1 MKPVNFTRCSASTDR
16 SAIESGRLFKPAL
29 LPLLVAQ
36 AMFAMGVTQH
46 VYASDEQ
53 HAAHLGSITVTAEKV
68 ESLERDTAVSMSVIS
83 DETIEKTTTD
93 TLDLVQQVPNL
104 HMIRSGHHSG
114 ASFFSMRGVTPFMEG
129 EQPIGFF
136 VDGIFQHTLDTHL
149 MDVERVEVLR
159 GPQATL
165 YGRNTEAGVINVITR
180 PAEPESEAE
189 LGATVGNY
197 GERRAQAIVGGALG
211 SDELAYRLALR
222 WQTNDGYF
230 TQDGT
235 GNDEVN
241 DLNDFNGRFK
251 LRYQPGEMPLDVTVA
266 HDAGIYR
273 DGSTSF
279 APLSRLHRDPHR
291 TAADFVGEVDVDLHT
306 TSVNASWQAPG
317 FTITSITAHTDENK
331 QERLDVDFT
340 ELDMMRLGT
349 EVDQQRVT
357 QELRISSPENADIRW
372 LGGLYYFD
380 DRTDNNVDFEMRNQ
394 FTQRTRTTTDTRNV
408 AVFGQVHW
416 PLAEQWELTT
426 GLRYDNEVK
435 DVHNRQFF
443 DPAVAPEYQTVRNLS
458 YDAWLPKV
466 SLQYRPDEDTLAYLS
481 YSEGYKAGGFNNL
494 SSAGEEV
501 YQEEYITNYELGL
514 KKDWLDGDLE
524 TRTALFWIDWEDQQV
539 EELILNQSRISNA
552 GESVSRGIELE
563 VNWWAADDLRLH
575 ASYGWNDAHF
585 KRYIDGNNNYAD
597 KRPPNSPKY
606 TWALGGEYTFLN
618 NWYARADLLGTSDF
632 YFDVANA
639 QKEAGYELLN
649 LRLGYD
655 VGEYAIATWIKNAT
669 DETYVTRAFDAGA
682 GSYVGL
688 AGDPRT
694 FGVTVTARW

>member
-1 MKPVNFTRCSASTDR
+1 MKPVNLNRCLDSARHSVATGGLLPR
-16 SAIESGRLFKPAL
+16 PAL
-29 LPLLVAQ
+29 LPMLVAQ
-36 AMFAMGVTQH
+36 TMFLPVLAPSAI
-46 VYASDEQ
+46 ASDDQ
-53 HAAHLGSITVTAEKV
+53 HSGHLGAMTVTAEKV
-68 ESLERDTAVSMSVIS
+68 ETLERDTAISMSVLSS
-83 DETIEKTTTD
+83 DTIEKTSTD

-104 HMIRSGHHSG
+104 HMIRAGHHSG
-114 ASFFSMRGVTPFMEG
+114 ASFFSMRGITPFMEG

-136 VDGIFQHTLDTHL
+136 VDGVFQHTLDTQL
-149 MDVERVEVLR
+149 LDVERVEVLR

-165 YGRNTEAGVINVITR
+165 YGRNTEAGVMNIITR
-180 PAEPESEAE
+180 AAEPESEAE
-189 LGATVGNY
+189 ISATVGNF
-197 GERRAQAIVGGALG
+197 GEHRAEAIVGGALG
-211 SDELAYRLALR
+211 SDELAYRAAVR
-222 WQTNDGYF
+222 WQANDGYF

-235 GNDEVN
+235 GDDDVN

-251 LRYQPGEMPLDVTVA
+251 LRYMPDEMPLDVTVT
-266 HDAGIYR
+266 HDAGVYR

-279 APLSRLHRDPHR
+279 APLDRVRSDQHRV
-291 TAADFVGEVDVDLHT
+291 ASDFVGDVDVDLHT

-317 FTITSITAHTDENK
+317 FTLTSITAYTDENK
-331 QERLDVDFT
+331 QERIDVDFSAM
-340 ELDMMRLGT
+340 DMMRLGT
-349 EVDQQRVT
+349 EVDQQRFT
-357 QELRISSPENADIRW
+357 QELRISSSESARVRW
-372 LGGLYYFD
+372 LAGVYYFD
-380 DRTDNNVDFEMRNQ
+380 DTTDNNVDFEMRNQ
-394 FTQRTRTTTDTRNV
+394 FTQLTRTTTDTRNM
-408 AVFGQVHW
+408 ALFGQVHW

-426 GLRYDNEVK
+426 GLRYDHEEK
-435 DVHNRQFF
+435 DVDNRKLF
-443 DPAVAPEYQTVRNLS
+443 DPAFMPEYRTQRNLS

-466 SLQYRPDEDTLAYLS
+466 SLQYRPDDSTLAYMS
-481 YSEGYKAGGFNNL
+481 YAEGYKSGGFNNL
-494 SSAGEEV
+494 SAEGEEV
-501 YQEEYITNYELGL
+501 YKSEYTSNYEIGL
-514 KKDWLDGDLE
+514 KKAWLDGDLE

-563 VNWWAADDLRLH
+563 VNWWATDDLRLH

-585 KRYIDGNNNYAD
+585 KRYIDGDNNYAD

>member
-1 MKPVNFTRCSASTDR
+1 MKSFNFTRCPASTDR
-16 SAIESGRLFKPAL
+16 SAIKSERLFKTAL
-29 LPLLVAQ
+29 LPPLIAQ
-36 AMFAMGVTQH
+36 VTFAMGVTQYA
-46 VYASDEQ
+46 YASDEQ
-53 HAAHLGSITVTAEKV
+53 DVVHLRSMTVTAEKV
-68 ESLERDTAVSMSVIS
+68 ESLERDTAISMSVVS
-83 DETIEKTTTD
+83 DETVEKTSTD

-114 ASFFSMRGVTPFMEG
+114 ASFFSMRGVAPFMEG

-136 VDGIFQHTLDTHL
+136 VDGIFQHTMDTQL

-180 PAEPESEAE
+180 PAEPDSEAE
-189 LGATVGNY
+189 LAATVGNY
-197 GERRAQAIVGGALG
+197 GERRMQAIVGGALG
-211 SDELAYRLALR
+211 SDELAYRAALR
-222 WQTNDGYF
+222 WQSNDGYF
-230 TQDGT
+230 TQKGT

-251 LRYQPGEMPLDVTVA
+251 LRYLPEDMPLDVTVA
-266 HDAGIYR
+266 HDAAVYR
-273 DGSTSF
+273 DGSTSL

-291 TAADFVGEVDVDLHT
+291 TSADYVGDVDVDLHT
-306 TSVNASWQAPG
+306 TSVNASWKAPD
-317 FTITSITAHTDENK
+317 FTLTSITAYTDEDK
-331 QERLDVDFT
+331 QERIDVDFT

-349 EVDQQRVT
+349 QVDQQRVT
-357 QELRISSPENADIRW
+357 EELRVSSPEDANISW

-380 DRTDNNVDFEMRNQ
+380 DTTDNNVDYEMRNQ
-394 FTQRTRTTTDTRNV
+394 FNQRTRTTTDTLNV

-416 PLAEQWELTT
+416 SLTEHWELTT
-426 GLRYDNEVK
+426 GLRYDHETK
-435 DVHNRQFF
+435 DVHNRKFY
-443 DPAVAPEYQTVRNLS
+443 DPAIAPEYRTKRNLS

-466 SLQYRPDEDTLAYLS
+466 SLQYRPGEDTLAYLS

-494 SSAGEEV
+494 SSEGEEV
-501 YQEEYITNYELGL
+501 YQEEYVTNYELGL

-524 TRTALFWIDWEDQQV
+524 TRTALFWIDLEDQQV

-552 GESVSRGIELE
+552 GKSVSRGIEFE
-563 VNWWAADDLRLH
+563 VNWWATDDLRLH

-585 KRYIDGNNNYAD
+585 ERYIDGDHDYAD

-606 TWALGGEYTFLN
+606 TWALGGEYAFLHH
-618 NWYARADLLGTSDF
+618 WYARADLLGTSDF
-632 YFDVANA
+632 YFDAAND
-639 QKEAGYELLN
+639 QKESGYKLLN

-655 VGEYAIATWIKNAT
+655 VGKYAIAVWMKNVT
-669 DETYVTRAFDAGA
+669 DEIYATRAFDAGD
-682 GSYVGL
+682 GLYVGL

-694 FGVTVTARW
+694 FGITGKVRW